1 MAFLLAGFLQIVYAE
16 AIYWRKGI
24 LLRKVLV
31 LGGAFLD
38 GLCQLD
44 EFASVLLRRAS
55 SQ

>member
-1 MAFLLAGFLQIVYAE
+1 
-16 AIYWRKGI
+16 
-24 LLRKVLV
+24 LV
-31 LGGAFLD
+31 LGGSFSD